1 MCSLCKYKVAQKDNT
16 EFEQWSALKPVS
28 CLWDGLAVLTL
39 VSCLGMRP
47 FSLTP
52 LPAPL
57 SVPGQEKLLLMAG
70 VSFLRLG
77 MTSFLLC
84 ILLRGCISS
93 LLIELL

>member
-1 MCSLCKYKVAQKDNT
+1 MGWTGCIDSNQLLGNET
-16 EFEQWSALKPVS
+16 FS
-28 CLWDGLAVLTL
+28 LTL
-39 VSCLGMRP
+39 
-47 FSLTP
+47 LTP

-84 ILLRGCISS
+84 ILLKGCISS